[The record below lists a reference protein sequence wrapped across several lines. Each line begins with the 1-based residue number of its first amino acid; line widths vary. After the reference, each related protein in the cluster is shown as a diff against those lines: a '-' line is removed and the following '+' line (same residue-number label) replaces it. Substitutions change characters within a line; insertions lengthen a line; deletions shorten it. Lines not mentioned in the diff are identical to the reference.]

1 MPPGTISQ
9 CSKPLFLFAER
20 VFLEVSLT
28 RQRAETANPPSVA
41 WLALMLRKYSLS
53 APSEDVESNMSFYLF
68 DAVAGNSSNYLFV
81 LARDKSESSIGT
93 TKALKIDIQATIAQ
107 LEQGGIV

>member
-1 MPPGTISQ
+1 
-9 CSKPLFLFAER
+9 
-20 VFLEVSLT
+20 
-28 RQRAETANPPSVA
+28 
-41 WLALMLRKYSLS
+41 MLRKYSLS

-68 DAVAGNSSNYLFV
+68 DAVAGNSSNYLFA